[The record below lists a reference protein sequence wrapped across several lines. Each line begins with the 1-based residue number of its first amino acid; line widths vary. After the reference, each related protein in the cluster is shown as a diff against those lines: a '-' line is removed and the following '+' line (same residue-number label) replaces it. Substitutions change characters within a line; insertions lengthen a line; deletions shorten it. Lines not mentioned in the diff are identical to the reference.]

1 MTDNDLKTYAT
12 LLKSTVGVKWTNAD
26 VQRLYDE
33 VLRLRKLSAVAVPDG
48 FREVM
53 DEKPVALR
61 DVWAGRRP

>member
-33 VLRLRKLSAVAVPDG
+33 VLRLRKLAAVAVPDG
-48 FREVM
+48 FREAM
-53 DEKPVALR
+53 DENPVALR